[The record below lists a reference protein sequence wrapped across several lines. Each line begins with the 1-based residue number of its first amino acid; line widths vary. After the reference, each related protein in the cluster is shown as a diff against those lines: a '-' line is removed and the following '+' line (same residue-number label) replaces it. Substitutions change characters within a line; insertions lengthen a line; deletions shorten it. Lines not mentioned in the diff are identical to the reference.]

1 MEFNH
6 LLFIRLVIFRIQL
19 PELALF
25 STLLTTFYGVIY
37 EKKTVYFEISII
49 FPLKIARI

>member
-6 LLFIRLVIFRIQL
+6 LLFIQLVIFRIQL

-25 STLLTTFYGVIY
+25 STRLTTFYGVIY
-37 EKKTVYFEISII
+37 EKKTL
-49 FPLKIARI
+49 P